1 LAQGGKRARSS
12 TSAMSVAAVLEPQGE
27 AASLPGSPVLG
38 AVTPSMAGPAPVD
51 PDSTLIILDWDDTI
65 LPTTFLALRGYRVDG
80 PDPDEALAAELE
92 VYAQQAELLLS
103 SLNSLSSRVL
113 IVTNAEHGWIEL
125 TCKKFL
131 PRLEAMV
138 SAMDKTSARSAF
150 EPQGVTNP
158 FDWKKHAF
166 ASIVRAQRRHNI
178 LSVGDSCHERTAILW
193 AWQSLGDPRAV
204 VKSLKLLERPDLVCL
219 GLQLSLT
226 RELLQRFVKH
236 PGHLDLFV
244 FNHANNPGLPMQ
256 PGDIQVLETPNGFAA
271 APFAQPLPPPQPLG
285 EVHGL
290 AC

>member
-1 LAQGGKRARSS
+1 
-12 TSAMSVAAVLEPQGE
+12 MSVAAVLEPQGE

-38 AVTPSMAGPAPVD
+38 AVTPGPMAGPTPVD
-51 PDSTLIILDWDDTI
+51 PESTLIILDWDDTI

-80 PDPDEALAAELE
+80 PEPDEALAAELD
-92 VYAQQAELLLS
+92 VYAQQAELLLT
-103 SLNSLSSRVL
+103 SLMQLSNRVL

-138 SAMDKTSARSAF
+138 SAMHKTSARSAF

-166 ASIVRAQRRHNI
+166 ASIVRAQGRPNV

-219 GLQLSLT
+219 GLQHSLT
-226 RELLQRFVKH
+226 RELLQRFVLH

-244 FNHANNPGLPMQ
+244 FNHANPHSGRQMQ

-290 AC
+290 HGLAC